1 MRRFSRIIFSRYAIS
16 LFLIL
21 LEFLLM
27 FAIVWY
33 AEEYSVIAFAIFLMI
48 EALTLIS
55 IINREANP
63 EYKIPWIVIVLTF
76 APFGALLY
84 AIFYSRRLSK
94 KETRLI
100 EAVYE
105 EIEDSS
111 RIIGGEVMDEEF
123 MHLSKLD
130 KSAAGKAA
138 LILNDDPL
146 SALYR
151 HTHTDFF
158 SSGEEMY
165 KSMISD
171 IEGAERYIF
180 LEYFIIE
187 HGVMWDGIYAA
198 LTKKASLGVEVR
210 VMYDDMGC
218 MGTLPR
224 GFDKTL
230 MRDGIRCAAFSPLTP
245 RIKTAHNNRDHRKI
259 LIIDG
264 KIGYTGGINIADEYI
279 NAKNKLGH
287 WKDGGI
293 RLSGEG
299 VRGLLKL
306 FLGQWN
312 FNTGSV
318 IETKSYLSEPTP
330 PKESD
335 GFILPFGT
343 GPAPIYPR
351 QVGKNALLSI
361 INQSQTYVY
370 ITTPYLI
377 IDYDLT
383 EALRCAAHRGVDVRI
398 ITPNKADKKGVK
410 IMTKSA
416 YPHLISAGVKIYEYL
431 PGFIHEKTVVS
442 DDVYA
447 LVGTI
452 NLDYRSLAHHFENAV
467 WMYGC
472 GVIEEIR
479 DEFLKTVSISCEI
492 DCDTARL
499 NLFEKLIRNA
509 IKLFAPLL

>member
-1 MRRFSRIIFSRYAIS
+1 MRRFSRIIFSRYSIS
-16 LFLIL
+16 LLLIL

-33 AEEYSVIAFAIFLMI
+33 AEEYSVIAIALFLII
-48 EALTLIS
+48 EILTLVS

-63 EYKIPWIVIVLTF
+63 EYKIPWIVIVLTL

-84 AIFYSRRLSK
+84 AIFYSRRLTK
-94 KETRLI
+94 REIRHI
-100 EAVYE
+100 ERVYE

-111 RIIGGEVMDEEF
+111 RKTEGEEFDEEF
-123 MHLSKLD
+123 TALRNID

-138 LILNDDPL
+138 LILGDDPQSSL
-146 SALYR
+146 FRY
-151 HTHTDFF
+151 THTDFF

-165 KSMISD
+165 KSMLRD
-171 IEGAERYIF
+171 IESAEKYIF

-187 HGVMWDGIYAA
+187 RGVMWDGIYEI
-198 LTKKASLGVEVR
+198 LKEKAKCGVEVR

-218 MGTLPR
+218 MGTLPY

-230 MRDGIRCAAFSPLTP
+230 IRDGIKCARFSPLTP

-259 LIIDG
+259 LVIDG
-264 KIGYTGGINIADEYI
+264 KVGYTGGINITDEYI
-279 NAKNKLGH
+279 NVKTKLGH

-293 RLSGEG
+293 RMSGDG

-312 FNTGSV
+312 FNTGV
-318 IETKSYLSEPTP
+318 VLDTKKYLSEPTH
-330 PKESD
+330 KEECD
-335 GFILPFGT
+335 GFLLPFGS

-351 QVGKNALLSI
+351 QVGKDALLSI

-383 EALRCAAHRGVDVRI
+383 EALCCAAQRGVDVRI
-398 ITPNKADKKGVK
+398 ITPGKADKKSVK

-416 YPHLISAGVKIYEYL
+416 YPHLLSAGVKIYEYL

-442 DDVYA
+442 DDLYA

-452 NLDYRSLAHHFENAV
+452 NLDYRSLVHHFENAV

-472 GVIEEIR
+472 SVIPKIR
-479 DEFLKTVSISCEI
+479 DEFLLTVRISDEI
-492 DCDTARL
+492 DTESAKL